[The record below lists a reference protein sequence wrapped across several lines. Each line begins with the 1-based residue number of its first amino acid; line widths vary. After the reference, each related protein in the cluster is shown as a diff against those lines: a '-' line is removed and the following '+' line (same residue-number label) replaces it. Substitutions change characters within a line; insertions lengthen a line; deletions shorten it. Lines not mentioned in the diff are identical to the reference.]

1 MTASVPAIMAIE
13 SHVKSTRVDAES
25 LQVLSL
31 MLSSFAI
38 TPLAAPTSML
48 GDKGLSGM
56 TAEQSN
62 KTAKNAWPHP
72 NVAQSVHPAAEHATK
87 HTILSLK
94 MDKFLVIVACSVA
107 PPKVPSLRAAC

>member
-1 MTASVPAIMAIE
+1 M
-13 SHVKSTRVDAES
+13 KSTWVDAES
-25 LQVLSL
+25 LQVSL

-38 TPLAAPTSML
+38 TPLLAAPTSMW

-72 NVAQSVHPAAEHATK
+72 MLRKVCIPRRSMHNKTYNFV
-87 HTILSLK
+87 LLK
-94 MDKFLVIVACSVA
+94 MDKFPVIVACSVA
-107 PPKVPSLRAAC
+107 PPKVPSLRARRVLSECV

>member
-1 MTASVPAIMAIE
+1 M
-13 SHVKSTRVDAES
+13 KSTRVDAES
-25 LQVLSL
+25 LQVSL

-38 TPLAAPTSML
+38 TPLAAPTSMW

-72 NVAQSVHPAAEHATK
+72 NVAQSVHPAAEHAQQN
-87 HTILSLK
+87 IIQ
-94 MDKFLVIVACSVA
+94 FC
-107 PPKVPSLRAAC
+107 P